1 MLYPEIDPRV
11 SGWMTRPDGHEIYWE
26 EVGNPD
32 GIAVI
37 FLHGGPGA
45 GISPNHRRYFDPAK
59 YRVILFDQRGAG
71 KSRPFGS
78 LENNTTADLIG
89 DIEALR
95 VACKVEKWLVFGG
108 SWGSTLALAYG
119 QVHPERALGFV
130 LRGIFLCRPSEIE
143 WFMTGMGNFLPDAQ
157 QQFLGA
163 VGLTKNPGA
172 QRLLDLYGDY
182 FAGKFGAEAANQA
195 ARAWSGYEARCCT
208 LLPDE
213 GLVDSF
219 EGDEI
224 ALALA
229 RLEHHYFVHSGFF
242 SENQLLANIDK
253 IRHLPA
259 TIIQGRYDLVC
270 PPISAFDLA
279 QAWPEADMVIVDD
292 AGHAASEPGIVRE
305 LVRATDRFAEKHP
318 EP

>member
-1 MLYPEIDPRV
+1 MLYPEIEPHK
-11 SGWMTRPDGHEIYWE
+11 SGWLDRPDGHRVYWE

-32 GIAVI
+32 GIAAI

-45 GISPNHRRYFDPAK
+45 GISPSHRRYFNPDK

-71 KSRPFGS
+71 RSRPFGS
-78 LENNTTADLIG
+78 LENNTTQALIG

-95 VACKVEKWLVFGG
+95 VARNIEKWLVFGG

-119 QVHPERALGFV
+119 QACPERALGFI
-130 LRGIFLCRPSEIE
+130 LRGIFLCRPSEID
-143 WFMTGMGNFLPDAQ
+143 WFMTGMGNFLPEAQ
-157 QQFLGA
+157 QQFLAA
-163 VGLTKNPGA
+163 VGCEQHPGA
-172 QRLLDLYGDY
+172 QALLALYGDY
-182 FAGKFGAEAANQA
+182 FAGKYGDAAAAQA

-213 GLVDSF
+213 NLVDSF
-219 EGDEI
+219 ESDNV

-229 RLEHHYFVHSGFF
+229 RLEHHYFVNLGFF
-242 SENQLLANIDK
+242 SDNQLLANIDK

-270 PPISAFDLA
+270 PPVSAFDLSR
-279 QAWPEADMVIVDD
+279 AWPEAEMMIVDD
-292 AGHAASEPGIVRE
+292 AGHAASEPGIARE
-305 LVRATDRFAEKHP
+305 LVRAADIFCTTKSF
-318 EP
+318 